1 MAKTIQWQAWLIE
14 NGHDHETVQFQGKD
28 KDGVVTDWPVAET
41 WPEGVVIP
49 DENELPSVEE
59 AVAMVEQARLNQ
71 VATEYA
77 VPLQQFADAWAET
90 GVETVPE
97 SWGDALTLL
106 GQSGAGNDVFVRLL
120 ALRFGPLA
128 PVWDDALTI
137 MNGGM

>member
-1 MAKTIQWQAWLIE
+1 MKYPIRKECGGYNDSTS
-14 NGHDHETVQFQGKD
+14 ND
-28 KDGVVTDWPVAET
+28 KSRHSQRRRV
-41 WPEGVVIP
+41 
-49 DENELPSVEE
+49 
-59 AVAMVEQARLNQ
+59 RRF
-71 VATEYA
+71 
-77 VPLQQFADAWAET
+77 QQFADAWAET